1 MNGKYEEKSFQV
13 ASIIMDDKLNQI
25 KQNVTEIESSVSYS
39 SIKDSE
45 VFNHSEEKVALGYW
59 LILGSAWL
67 R

>member
-1 MNGKYEEKSFQV
+1 MNGKYEEKGFQV

-45 VFNHSEEKVALGYW
+45 VFNHSEEKVALDYW
-59 LILGSAWL
+59 LILGSA
-67 R
+67 

>member
-1 MNGKYEEKSFQV
+1 MNGKYEEKGFQV

-39 SIKDSE
+39 QSRTQKCLTIQRK
-45 VFNHSEEKVALGYW
+45 
-59 LILGSAWL
+59 